1 MSYKL
6 YSTENCIIVCCD
18 FSADPF
24 HIFFYEGP
32 SATADLYDDI
42 VLRFAHSNFYGRRVN
57 RETFH
62 VSTNGY
68 SKAHFDTQFEVNTS
82 FPFHAEL
89 HINRTR
95 FDYEGEYRILY
106 EYSSLRPNFIISV
119 NSKYMQ

>member
-1 MSYKL
+1 M
-6 YSTENCIIVCCD
+6 CCD
-18 FSADPF
+18 FSADPN

-32 SATADLYDDI
+32 SATADLYDDL
-42 VLRFAHSNFYGRRVN
+42 VLRFAHSNFGSRNERVTSIN
-57 RETFH
+57 KDRFQ
-62 VSTNGY
+62 VSTNEY
-68 SKAHFDTQFEVNTS
+68 RNAHFDTQFEVNTP

-106 EYSSLRPNFIISV
+106 EYYSLRPNFIISV